1 LLQVKVVP
9 LRSVVGPDLS
19 LPSDPDWSL
28 ALVGVGVLATVVEG
42 TARCLMRWVAL
53 PRRTLV
59 EPVPVPPSLLVWRTR
74 AAALCRTRVTP
85 TGTSWGWWSDQRM
98 VGDGRHW

>member
-28 ALVGVGVLATVVEG
+28 ALVGLGVLATVVEG
-42 TARCLMRWVAL
+42 TARCLMCWVAL
-53 PRRTLV
+53 PRRIGTTPSSRSSQFSPRV
-59 EPVPVPPSLLVWRTR
+59 SQTPNDGVGVNSEP
-74 AAALCRTRVTP
+74 
-85 TGTSWGWWSDQRM
+85 
-98 VGDGRHW
+98 